1 MKFSTLFKNI
11 IRVFVPAK
19 LRSILWESIPKFH
32 AVNTYILRNPEF
44 IQIDAP
50 INERHFIREVRMDDM
65 ERLKL
70 AESYRNPKKFEKK
83 IPPRLKS
90 NAWHGLAV
98 LDKNNNE
105 IAYIAWIIDKT
116 IPYFEEFGIKMTEG
130 QFLLKDGF
138 CVPKYRHQGL
148 HTRMEQE
155 RINFCVKSGANEIFI
170 QIHDA
175 NKKGVSSVLNNGY
188 ELYQQNI
195 IILWPIFNMYRSL
208 KGFLKR
214 PFRKVI
220 K

>member
-1 MKFSTLFKNI
+1 MKNL
-11 IRVFVPAK
+11 IRKIARFFIPETVRAIFWK
-19 LRSILWESIPKFH
+19 SIPGFH
-32 AVNTYILRNPEF
+32 KVNTYILKHPEL
-44 IQIDAP
+44 IQDLAIIKDKY
-50 INERHFIREVRMDDM
+50 FIREVNMDDV

-70 AESYRNPKKFEKK
+70 AESYRNAKKFIKK

-90 NAWHGLAV
+90 DAWHGLAV
-98 LDKNNNE
+98 LDKNNDE
-105 IAYIAWIIDKT
+105 IAYIAWVIDKT
-116 IPYFEEFGIKMTEG
+116 IPYFEEFGIKMTKG

-155 RINFCVKSGANEIFI
+155 RINFCVRNGANEIFI

-175 NKKGVSSVLNNGY
+175 NKKGVSSVLNNRY

-195 IILWPIFNMYRSL
+195 IILWPVFNIYRSF

-214 PFRKVI
+214 PFRKII